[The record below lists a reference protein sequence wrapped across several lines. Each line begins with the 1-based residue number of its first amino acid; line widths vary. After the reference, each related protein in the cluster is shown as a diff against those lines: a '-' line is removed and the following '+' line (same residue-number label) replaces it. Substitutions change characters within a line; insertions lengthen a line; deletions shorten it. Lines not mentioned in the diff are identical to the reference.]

1 MVCSRNGVSIIFIF
15 TTPCH
20 PCQARQLQLWFLP
33 LGQGLG
39 VRQKN
44 PQKIHT
50 KKHVAGPNLRCRVR
64 PRVLFDLEV
73 QPCNVFLLNRWIGS
87 GAIPVKKPFT
97 NGSTLTFAFVSH
109 FAATNLCW
117 VFQSIQKVKDDGQRT
132 PYRRQAHTHTFQLKH
147 LKPSV
152 IFSTTSHYHACRT
165 LAWIG
170 RIGLQCQVLSICGF
184 LLQRD
189 GLIDRYIVKLIPKYF
204 K

>member
-132 PYRRQAHTHTFQLKH
+132 PYRRQAHTHISVETFETICHFFNNITLSCLQNARVDWSDWSPVSSSQH
-147 LKPSV
+147 LW
-152 IFSTTSHYHACRT
+152 FSFAER
-165 LAWIG
+165 W
-170 RIGLQCQVLSICGF
+170 
-184 LLQRD
+184 
-189 GLIDRYIVKLIPKYF
+189 IDR
-204 K
+204 